1 MWRLS
6 SKKRSFISFLL
17 GFIAPNPHRKFLKCW
32 APNSWDI
39 YKVSEQGL
47 MKLKHQ
53 ENSSKRRKNNFICAF
68 FMFYC
73 LTYTGTRKQGREKSS
88 FIIVIF
94 TAIPAG
100 VWIKWIKKPQM
111 KCLCTL
117 GVIAQS
123 ERSKGN
129 LPNKKTY
136 WESKSLNQHFT
147 IIIGF
152 SPHFFHAST

>member
-1 MWRLS
+1 MLA
-6 SKKRSFISFLL
+6 
-17 GFIAPNPHRKFLKCW
+17 FIAPNPRREFLKHQT
-32 APNSWDI
+32 PNSWDK
-39 YKVSEQGL
+39 YQVSEQGL
-47 MKLKHQ
+47 MKWNTHQ
-53 ENSSKRRKNNFICAF
+53 ENSSKRRKNNFICALF
-68 FMFYC
+68 TFYC
-73 LTYTGTRKQGREKSS
+73 LTYAGTRKKGREKSS
-88 FIIVIF
+88 FIMAII

-117 GVIAQS
+117 GIIAQA

-136 WESKSLNQHFT
+136 WDSKSLNQRFT

-152 SPHFFHAST
+152 SPYFFHAST